1 MENTMRD
8 LINLLENILTE
19 ASIFTK
25 PKDYGYGHKV
35 NVAAGSEKGQKL
47 MSLIKSKVPD
57 FDENEPLEWIAK
69 APARSPKIQFGTGD
83 NQRYFKR
90 PNGEYLILVGPDK
103 SIQQGLIH
111 AKGEK
116 GSTAENKGDASEPV
130 LSAAVVAKLIKRG
143 KNNVEDITGNDIKE
157 VLTQALLDPNLTY
170 TVTDKN
176 SRVADTIEFS
186 IKVKKPTM
194 DYLLSD
200 DFWVGYEPFLPS
212 VVHYANSGQM
222 DRYADY
228 FYKNGKVD
236 LVRVVSDGVS
246 EATTRKTDIEAY
258 ITDDSGERRKLKG
271 LNVSLKA
278 GSPHIGQVGGGQ
290 ILNPNSKGYVLSNA
304 QELFGPFGLDI
315 NAPKKINS
323 KVEFWVDAYKQA
335 AKQLSAQLKGSDAK
349 TEAGVVYRI
358 ANFVTNHATKGDP
371 DIRLV
376 SLGTKGLSSIH
387 SFKNIAQKIANENID
402 LVCEYRQG
410 VSKTG
415 DPRPEIRIY
424 DKNSGKPLI
433 YIRYSSTQDE
443 TKIWNTVEMK
453 DLLKELTTLKY
464 NKSAP
469 RPAGAQAPVPV
480 AQTPAPPVQT
490 PAPAAQ
496 VTPGAVPVTP
506 TTTRLQGT
514 QFTSP
519 QPGLPDD
526 EEQTPSRLT
535 GPGAKIAKKQ
545 YQPQMTA
552 EVLGREKR

>member
-1 MENTMRD
+1 MRD
-8 LINLLENILTE
+8 LLNLLDNLSE
-19 ASIFTK
+19 ASIFNN
-25 PKDYGYGHKV
+25 PKKYNYGHKV
-35 NVAAGSEKGQKL
+35 NVATGSKKGQML
-47 MSLIKSKVPD
+47 LSAIKSKVPD
-57 FDENEPLEWIAK
+57 FDENEPLEWVPK
-69 APARSPKIQFGTGD
+69 APARSPKIVVGKDD

-90 PNGEYLILVGPDK
+90 PNGEFLIINGADK
-103 SIQQGLIH
+103 SIQSMLIH

-116 GSTAENKGDASEPV
+116 GSTAENKGEASEPV

-157 VLTQALLDPNLTY
+157 TLTQALLNPNLTY

-176 SRVADTIEFS
+176 SRVADTIEFR

-200 DFWVGYEPFLPS
+200 DFWQGYEPFLPS

-228 FYKNGKVD
+228 FYKNGKAD

-258 ITDDSGERRKLKG
+258 ITDDSGEQRKLKG

-290 ILNPNSKGYVLSNA
+290 ILNPNGKGYVLSNA
-304 QELFGPFGLDI
+304 QDLFGPFGVNI

-335 AKQLSAQLKGSDAK
+335 AKQLSAQLNGADAK
-349 TEAGVVYRI
+349 TEAGIVYRI

-376 SLGTKGLSSIH
+376 SLGTTGLSSIH
-387 SFKNIAQKIANENID
+387 SFKNIATKMASEDID

-424 DKNSGKPLI
+424 DKNSGQPLI

-443 TKIWNTVEMK
+443 TKIWNTVEMR
-453 DLLKELTTLKY
+453 DLLKDLTTLKY
-464 NKSAP
+464 HKSVP
-469 RPAGAQAPVPV
+469 KPVDTQAPVPV
-480 AQTPAPPVQT
+480 AQTSAPV
-490 PAPAAQ
+490 ASAAL
-496 VTPGAVPVTP
+496 PSTP

-514 QFTSP
+514 QFISP
-519 QPGLPDD
+519 QPGLPDN
-526 EEQTPSRLT
+526 EEPAGRLT
-535 GPGAKIAKKQ
+535 GPGAKTARKPT
-545 YQPQMTA
+545 QPQMTA
-552 EVLGREKR
+552 EVLGRERR

>member
-1 MENTMRD
+1 MRD
-8 LINLLENILTE
+8 LLNLIDDLITE

-25 PKDYGYGHKV
+25 PKDYTFGHKV

-47 MSLIKSKVPD
+47 LSAIKSQVPD
-57 FDENEPLEWIAK
+57 FDENEPLEWVAK
-69 APARSPKIQFGTGD
+69 APARSPKIQYGTGD
-83 NQRYFKR
+83 NRRYFKR
-90 PNGEYLILVGPDK
+90 PNDEYLIIVGPDK

-143 KNNVEDITGNDIKE
+143 ANNVEDITGNDVKE
-157 VLTQALLDPNLTY
+157 VLTQALLDPNLSY
-170 TVTDKN
+170 KVTDQN

-194 DYLLSD
+194 DYLLSE
-200 DFWVGYEPFLPS
+200 DFWKGYEPFLPS

-228 FYKNGKVD
+228 FYKNGKAD

-246 EATTRKTDIEAY
+246 EATSRKTDIEAY
-258 ITDDSGERRKLKG
+258 VKDDTGESRKLKG

-290 ILNPNSKGYVLSNA
+290 ILKPSAKGYVLSNA
-304 QELFGPFGLDI
+304 QELFGPFGVDI
-315 NAPKKINS
+315 VAPKRINS
-323 KVEFWVDAYKQA
+323 KVEFWVNAYKQA
-335 AKQLSAQLKGSDAK
+335 AKQLAAQLKGADAK
-349 TEAGVVYRI
+349 NEAGVVYRI
-358 ANFVTNHATKGDP
+358 ANFVTNHATRGDP

-376 SLGTKGLSSIH
+376 SLGTKGTSSIH
-387 SFKNIAQKIANENID
+387 SFKNIAQKIADDDID
-402 LVCEYRQG
+402 LTAEYRQG
-410 VSKTG
+410 TSKTG

-443 TKIWNTVEMK
+443 TKVWNTVEMK

-464 NKSAP
+464 YKSKP
-469 RPAGAQAPVPV
+469 RPANV
-480 AQTPAPPVQT
+480 APAPT
-490 PAPAAQ
+490 
-496 VTPGAVPVTP
+496 VPVTTKATTIKQP
-506 TTTRLQGT
+506 TLAPTMAAPVAEPETVGTTDQTAGGLVDVAGEEEPQG
-514 QFTSP
+514 
-519 QPGLPDD
+519 
-526 EEQTPSRLT
+526 RLT
-535 GPGAKIAKKQ
+535 GPGAKTARKPA
-545 YQPQMTA
+545 QPKMTA
-552 EVLGREKR
+552 EVLGREVRRR